1 MAKTRE
7 KSKKKVKDDKLST
20 GKKKKQMTPQELK
33 FLSTDEKMQYLLE
46 NGHMIQDR
54 LFKKVAVKRGIIQK
68 DAFIEPETF
77 MSKNG
82 KLKKRKNHHLQFLD
96 HILMDELKID
106 MNSKNNKHNINKTN
120 GDNNNDL
127 DISNQNNTVSSSKD
141 RPKETEKTKDKSNSN
156 LSELPVELSETITSS
171 STNPLSLEE
180 THEHPKTDKD
190 KTKKKNKKVDKE
202 TKELPSKRLQKL
214 QTATVSTA
222 TVGLSRFDCDYC
234 RKSFNTKSSLRRHIN
249 MHLNVKPFECRYCHM
264 KFGQCCN
271 WRSHMKNVHPKL
283 KREKYICRKC
293 RKPFLLKENLTL
305 HLAAHIKKENSHK
318 CVFCNK
324 LFSTHLLLSQHEKQ
338 HMNLGRYKCSICT
351 KSYDSHSRFS
361 LHVKSHLEVKDL
373 SCQYCG
379 KQFLRPSSIKRHIQ
393 ICHGGIRV
401 QCPVC
406 KKKLKGHLTEH
417 MRTHENERPHEC
429 QECGQRFTQSTQ
441 LNVHK
446 RSHTGARPYPCRI
459 CKRPFS
465 HSNALMLHIRRH
477 TGEKPFQCAMC
488 HMSFS
493 QLPHMK
499 SHMRKIHGKEKYYKC
514 GQCTTFFRLKAELEM
529 HETNCVTKD
538 KDLTF
543 DEQVQASMESG
554 ETQMN
559 ISKMRFLLALLFTK
573 IATKEKL
580 KYLGFNKRLIDDIL
594 VESVEAMG
602 HTPCTDKF
610 QSPFM
615 RLKTNISIL
624 MQGTV
629 PKHDLIKFRE
639 SKKTIEE
646 LLELLTDDKK

>member
-7 KSKKKVKDDKLST
+7 KSKKKDKDDKLST

-33 FLSTDEKMQYLLE
+33 LLSTDEKMEYILE
-46 NGHMIQDR
+46 NDHMIKDR
-54 LFKKVAVKRGIIQK
+54 LFNKTAMKRGIIHK
-68 DAFIEPETF
+68 EAFIEPETF

-106 MNSKNNKHNINKTN
+106 INGRNNRHKNKAN
-120 GDNNNDL
+120 GDNNNDV
-127 DISNQNNTVSSSKD
+127 DISNQNDTVSSSKD
-141 RPKETEKTKDKSNSN
+141 RPKGTEKSNDKSSN
-156 LSELPVELSETITSS
+156 GNLLQLSEELSEAITSTS
-171 STNPLSLEE
+171 SNPDTLNE
-180 THEHPKTDKD
+180 THEAPKTDKD
-190 KTKKKNKKVDKE
+190 KTKKKNKTLGKE
-202 TKELPSKRLQKL
+202 QP
-214 QTATVSTA
+214 QTATASTGIVCL
-222 TVGLSRFDCDYC
+222 TSRFDCDYC
-234 RKSFNTKSSLRRHIN
+234 GKSFNTKSSLRRHIN

-324 LFSTHLLLSQHEKQ
+324 IFSSHLLLSQHEKQ

-351 KSYDSHSRFS
+351 RSYDSHSRLS
-361 LHVKSHLEVKDL
+361 LHIKSHLEVKDL

-514 GQCTTFFRLKAELEM
+514 EKCTTFFRLKAELEM
-529 HETNCVTKD
+529 HEINCVTKA

-543 DEQVQASMESG
+543 DEQVQASMDSG

-580 KYLGFNKRLIDDIL
+580 KYLGSYYFFL
-594 VESVEAMG
+594 
-602 HTPCTDKF
+602 
-610 QSPFM
+610 
-615 RLKTNISIL
+615 LKTSHYL
-624 MQGTV
+624 MV
-629 PKHDLIKFRE
+629 APFLIYSVDIASCVCANNRNPLRKLAVH
-639 SKKTIEE
+639 S
-646 LLELLTDDKK
+646 